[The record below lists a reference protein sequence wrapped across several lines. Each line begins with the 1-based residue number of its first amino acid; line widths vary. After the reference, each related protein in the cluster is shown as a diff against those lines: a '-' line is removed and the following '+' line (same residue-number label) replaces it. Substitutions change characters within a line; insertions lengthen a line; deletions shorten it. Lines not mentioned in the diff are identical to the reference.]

1 MEGSTWKG
9 RTGVGGGGGER
20 KRKDV
25 EEGKFGEGGGKKIME
40 GKEMEGVGGGGGG
53 YGGRGGGQKEVF
65 KRAKGLTKNT
75 THFSSLCES
84 NR

>member
-1 MEGSTWKG
+1 
-9 RTGVGGGGGER
+9 
-20 KRKDV
+20 
-25 EEGKFGEGGGKKIME
+25 ME

-53 YGGRGGGQKEVF
+53 EGVEVF